1 MADERADNGL
11 SWIGRLS
18 AVVALLI
25 VLGVA
30 GFLLLGGGGSYEVRA
45 RFQAA
50 TQMVKGNLVQVGGRK
65 GGVVEEIRLTRD
77 GQAELVLKID
87 DPDYQPLR
95 RGTQA
100 TLRVASL
107 SGVVNRFVDLRIP
120 SGTASASIDDG
131 GLIPQSDTTSAVD
144 IDQLFNLFDKR
155 TRKGL
160 QDFIRGQA
168 RLYDGEGDLQNAGWR
183 YLNPSLVAA
192 SRLFNELNY
201 DSKTLERFLVSNS
214 RLVTDL
220 AERDTDL
227 VALVDR
233 LATTTGA
240 IAREERNLSSAIS
253 ELPPFM
259 RRANSTFVNLR
270 STLDV
275 VDPLVEESKP
285 VTPKLRRVLAEL
297 RPFARDAT
305 PTIRDLADLSKSP
318 GKEDDLIDLA
328 KSVPPFRDIAIG
340 PVRRNGKER
349 PGSFATSTESL
360 RRQRTPLAF
369 FRPYLVDFTGWLD
382 DFSHSGIYDAYGSA
396 SRVATSVNA
405 FASVGGNL
413 KLVPQELRDELS
425 NAVTRSGQTNRCP
438 GSVER
443 PAADGS
449 NPWKP
454 SEDFNCDPS
463 QLPPG
468 P

>member
-1 MADERADNGL
+1 MV
-11 SWIGRLS
+11 I
-18 AVVALLI
+18 AL
-25 VLGVA
+25 VVA
-30 GFLLLGGGGSYEVRA
+30 GFLLLGGAEDYEVRV

-65 GGVVEEIRLTRD
+65 VGLVEDIRLTRD
-77 GQAELVLKID
+77 GQAELLLKID
-87 DPDYQPLR
+87 DPDYAPLR
-95 RGTQA
+95 KGTQA
-100 TLRVASL
+100 TLRIASL
-107 SGVVNRFVDLRIP
+107 SGVVNRVVDLRIP
-120 SGTASASIDDG
+120 SGTEMASIDDG
-131 GLIPQSDTTSAVD
+131 GMIPQSDTTSAID
-144 IDQLFNLFDKR
+144 LDQLFNLFDAK

-168 RLYDGEGDLQNAGWR
+168 RLYDGEGDLQNIGWR
-183 YLNPSLVAA
+183 YLNPSLVATT
-192 SRLFNELNY
+192 RLFNELNY
-201 DSKTLERFLVSNS
+201 DSKVLEDFLVSNS
-214 RLVTDL
+214 KLVTNL
-220 AERDTDL
+220 AERDGDL
-227 VALVDR
+227 SALVDR

-240 IAREERNLSSAIS
+240 IAREEDNLSEAIS

-270 STLDV
+270 STLDEI
-275 VDPLVEESKP
+275 DPLVEESKP

-305 PTIRDLADLSKSP
+305 PTIRDLADLAKSP
-318 GKEDDLIDLA
+318 GKDDDLIDLA
-328 KSVPPFRDIAIG
+328 KSVPPFRDIAINSAQ
-340 PVRRNGKER
+340 RNGKVR

-360 RRQRTPLAF
+360 RRQRTPFAF

-382 DFSHSGIYDAYGSA
+382 DFSHSGIYDAFGSA

-405 FASVGGNL
+405 FATVGGNL
-413 KLVPQELRDELS
+413 KLVPQELRDDLT
-425 NAVTRSGQTNRCP
+425 NAVSRTGQTNRCP

-454 SEDFNCDPS
+454 SPDFNCDPS

>member
-1 MADERADNGL
+1 MDERKQQGL
-11 SWIGRLS
+11 SWVGRL
-18 AVVALLI
+18 AALGALLI
-25 VLGVA
+25 ALGVA
-30 GFLLLGGGGSYEVRA
+30 GWLLLGGNETYEVRA

-65 GGVVEEIRLTRD
+65 VGLVEDIRLTRN
-77 GQAELVLKID
+77 GEAELLLRID
-87 DPDYQPLR
+87 DPDYAPLR
-95 RGTQA
+95 EGTRA
-100 TLRVASL
+100 TIRVASL
-107 SGVVNRFVDLRIP
+107 SGIVNRFVDLRIP
-120 SGTASASIDDG
+120 SGTSTASIDDG

-144 IDQLFNLFDKR
+144 IDQLFNLFDQR

-168 RLYDGEGDLQNAGWR
+168 RLYRGEGDLQNVGWR
-183 YLNPSLVAA
+183 YLNPSLVAKT
-192 SRLFNELNY
+192 RLFNELNY
-201 DSKTLERFLVSNS
+201 DSKVLEDFLVSNS
-214 RLVTDL
+214 RLVTTL

-227 VALVDR
+227 SALVDR

-240 IAREERNLSSAIS
+240 IAREEDSLSRAIA

-270 STLDV
+270 ATLDE

-318 GKEDDLIDLA
+318 GKDDDLIDLA
-328 KSVPPFRDIAIG
+328 RAVPPFRDVAIG
-340 PVRRNGKER
+340 PVQRNGKER

-360 RRQRTPLAF
+360 RRQRTPFSF

-382 DFSHSGIYDAYGSA
+382 DFSHSGIYDAFGSA

-405 FASVGGNL
+405 FATVGGTL
-413 KLVPQELRDELS
+413 KLVPQELRDELT
-425 NAVTRSGQTNRCP
+425 NAVVRTGQTNRCP

-443 PAADGS
+443 PAGDGS

-454 SEDFNCDPS
+454 SPDFNCDLS

>member
-1 MADERADNGL
+1 LDEKGL
-11 SWIGRLS
+11 SWVGRIA
-18 AVVALLI
+18 AVCAIVIALGAVGYLM
-25 VLGVA
+25 
-30 GFLLLGGGGSYEVRA
+30 LGGADGYEVRA

-65 GGVVEEIRLTRD
+65 VGTVEDIRLTDD
-77 GQAELVLKID
+77 GQAELKLKID
-87 DPDYQPLR
+87 DPDYTPLR
-95 RGTQA
+95 AGTQA

-120 SGTASASIDDG
+120 SGTGGETLDDG

-144 IDQLFNLFDKR
+144 LDQLFNLFDKD

-168 RLYDGEGDLQNAGWR
+168 RLYRDEGDLQNVGWR
-183 YLNPSLVAA
+183 YLNPSLVA
-192 SRLFNELNY
+192 STRLFNELNR
-201 DSKTLERFLVSNS
+201 DSKVLEEFLVSNS
-214 RLVTDL
+214 KLVTDL

-240 IAREERNLSSAIS
+240 IAREEQNLSTAIS

-270 STLDV
+270 ATLDE

-305 PTIRDLADLSKSP
+305 PTIRDLADLSRSP
-318 GKEDDLIDLA
+318 GKDNDLIDLA
-328 KSVPPFRDIAIG
+328 RSVGPFRDIAIG
-340 PVRRNGKER
+340 PVQRNGKER

-360 RRQRTPLAF
+360 RRQRTPFGF

-405 FASVGGNL
+405 FATVGGTL
-413 KLVPQELRDELS
+413 KLVPQELRDELTG
-425 NAVTRSGQTNRCP
+425 AVTRTGQINRCP
-438 GSVER
+438 GSTER
-443 PAADGS
+443 PAEDRS

-454 SEDFNCDPS
+454 SPDFNCDPS
-463 QLPPG
+463 QIPPG
-468 P
+468 N